1 MGKKFTR
8 TKGLETQKWIIM
20 FKTIFVP
27 TQMNLLKGCRKIV
40 YMIQLN
46 QDSTMIQLNQDS
58 TSNKL
63 GQLCEFFLMVI
74 KKNEEIFINNK
85 GFKKK

>member
-27 TQMNLLKGCRKIV
+27 TQMNLLKGCREIV
-40 YMIQLN
+40 YMIQ
-46 QDSTMIQLNQDS
+46 INQDS

-74 KKNEEIFINNK
+74 KKNEGLFINNK